1 MVHPPWVDVTMPEV
15 MNAAPIIN
23 QDLEAIANPTASKPT
38 SQPEMT
44 SEQRTGCGWLIFS
57 ATIISLLILHRHV
70 SFVNFAIWC
79 VPLILF
85 FAIIFWAICF
95 PKSFE
100 KYNTVPQK
108 PTKNKPASKRAT
120 MVQSGL
126 CLIGLVSIVWNIW
139 PIIKTSYQDEQ
150 KNQSE
155 ISAANTS
162 VKSTVGEY
170 AISGDNFTGFI
181 RSDDWEKSFELA
193 SDTEAFSRFFLQCA
207 MSKRATLFKAGE
219 AVILVEVDGLFGEK
233 VRIRRKGET
242 VSYWTVGNSI
252 R

>member
-1 MVHPPWVDVTMPEV
+1 MPTAMIAPPILPATLIS
-15 MNAAPIIN
+15 NYN
-23 QDLEAIANPTASKPT
+23 LETIETPPASKPT

-44 SEQRTGCGWLIFS
+44 SEQRKGCGS
-57 ATIISLLILHRHV
+57 IIALAAIVSLWILGRFG
-70 SFVNFAIWC
+70 SLNFAIWC
-79 VPLILF
+79 VPIILF
-85 FAIIFWAICF
+85 FAIIFWATCF

-100 KYNTVPQK
+100 KYNTTPKK

-126 CLIGLVSIVWNIW
+126 CLIGLVYIVWNIW